1 MATLRPYTRPATI
14 GRYDRWSWPYINVP
28 EPGQP
33 VLRLDRRQLLL
44 RRKTARRG
52 NAVAQGRRMQRAGDD
67 VPPDAVTVRS
77 RLRAIA
83 SAYVWSPVRWR
94 VYVAINLST
103 TPLPVRR
110 CYQYANITPARGR
123 DTYTWP
129 HRHPSLARLNF
140 VVSIE
145 IHSYADHN
153 TSQKE
158 RRRRKDHG
166 HRKAS
171 AK

>member
-67 VPPDAVTVRS
+67 VPPDAVT
-77 RLRAIA
+77 A
-83 SAYVWSPVRWR
+83 SSHYPAVLHQVTAPCHRQR
-94 VYVAINLST
+94 VCMV
-103 TPLPVRR
+103 
-110 CYQYANITPARGR
+110 
-123 DTYTWP
+123 
-129 HRHPSLARLNF
+129 
-140 VVSIE
+140 
-145 IHSYADHN
+145 
-153 TSQKE
+153 TSQV
-158 RRRRKDHG
+158 
-166 HRKAS
+166 AS
-171 AK
+171 PLI